1 MPKTLIATAL
11 AALLIAGA
19 TSVPAQ
25 AKDPRKE
32 HHDKEQEKEAK
43 SYYKVQRKQAKQW
56 AEYQR
61 KQARVWNEGARV
73 SLLVGRRTRRSRRT
87 VR

>member
-25 AKDPRKE
+25 AKDPWKRYYK
-32 HHDKEQEKEAK
+32 DQEKDAK

-56 AEYQR
+56 AKYQR
-61 KQARVWNEGARV
+61 KQARVWNEYE
-73 SLLVGRRTRRSRRT
+73 GRAYPYR
-87 VR
+87 